1 MVQEIPHFIGESM
14 QEEILKEMEKY
25 PVLTFADIIRALR
38 SHPEWL
44 EELRKLILT
53 EELLELPKKFD
64 ELLKRVDRI
73 EENIKEIKQDVGV
86 LKQDV
91 GVLKQDVDVLKQ
103 DVGVLKQ
110 DVGVLKQDVDVLK
123 QDVGVLK
130 QDVGVLK
137 QDVGV
142 LKQDVDTLKQDV
154 DTLKQDVTVLKQDV
168 AVLKQDVAVLKQDVA
183 ILKQDV
189 ATLKQDVAILKQE
202 VAILKQDVAYLKGE
216 FGRFK
221 GKDFERTIRER
232 YYAYFGRLLRKT
244 KLIPIEDILPKLDEL
259 EESGVITEE
268 EGMSILQ
275 VDIVLRGEIKST
287 KKAVVL
293 AVEVS
298 YSLFEDDLA
307 RAEEHARILA
317 HVLKEEVI
325 PCVVTV
331 EVKEDVEKMADEKGI
346 LVIKADY

>member
-1 MVQEIPHFIGESM
+1 
-14 QEEILKEMEKY
+14 
-25 PVLTFADIIRALR
+25 
-38 SHPEWL
+38 
-44 EELRKLILT
+44 
-53 EELLELPKKFD
+53 
-64 ELLKRVDRI
+64 
-73 EENIKEIKQDVGV
+73 V

-91 GVLKQDVDVLKQ
+91 G
-103 DVGVLKQ
+103 
-110 DVGVLKQDVDVLK
+110 VLK

-142 LKQDVDTLKQDV
+142 LKQDVDVLKQDVDVLKQDVDVLKQDVDVLKQDV

-168 AVLKQDVAVLKQDVA
+168 AILKQDVA
-183 ILKQDV
+183 I
-189 ATLKQDVAILKQE
+189 LKQDVAILKQE

-244 KLIPIEDILPKLDEL
+244 KLIPIEDLLPKLDEL

-268 EGMSILQ
+268 ERMSILQ

-298 YSLFEDDLA
+298 YSLFEDDLE
-307 RAEEHARILA
+307 RAEERARILA

>member
-73 EENIKEIKQDVGV
+73 ERDIEE
-86 LKQDV
+86 
-91 GVLKQDVDVLKQ
+91 
-103 DVGVLKQ
+103 
-110 DVGVLKQDVDVLK
+110 
-123 QDVGVLK
+123 
-130 QDVGVLK
+130 
-137 QDVGV
+137 
-142 LKQDVDTLKQDV
+142 
-154 DTLKQDVTVLKQDV
+154 
-168 AVLKQDVAVLKQDVA
+168 LKQDVA

-189 ATLKQDVAILKQE
+189 AILKQDVAILKQDVAILKQE

-244 KLIPIEDILPKLDEL
+244 KLIPMEDLLPKLDEL

-268 EGMSILQ
+268 ERMSILQ

-298 YSLFEDDLA
+298 YSLFEDDLE
-307 RAEEHARILA
+307 RAEERARILA

>member
-91 GVLKQDVDVLKQ
+91 GVLKQDV
-103 DVGVLKQ
+103 GVLKQ

-123 QDVGVLK
+123 QDV
-130 QDVGVLK
+130 
-137 QDVGV
+137 
-142 LKQDVDTLKQDV
+142 

-168 AVLKQDVAVLKQDVA
+168 AILKQDVA

-189 ATLKQDVAILKQE
+189 AILKQDVAILKQE

-298 YSLFEDDLA
+298 YSLFEDDLE
-307 RAEEHARILA
+307 RAEERARILA

>member
-91 GVLKQDVDVLKQ
+91 GVLKQDV
-103 DVGVLKQ
+103 
-110 DVGVLKQDVDVLK
+110 GVLKQDVDV
-123 QDVGVLK
+123 
-130 QDVGVLK
+130 
-137 QDVGV
+137 
-142 LKQDVDTLKQDV
+142 LKQDV

-168 AVLKQDVAVLKQDVA
+168 AVLKQDVAILKQDVA
-183 ILKQDV
+183 I
-189 ATLKQDVAILKQE
+189 LKQDVAILKQE

-244 KLIPIEDILPKLDEL
+244 KLIPIEDLLPKLDEL

-268 EGMSILQ
+268 ERMSILQ

-307 RAEEHARILA
+307 RAEERARILA